1 LTGSQDGSVHIW
13 EWGHPQTVAEPRA
26 AGTFAKVTRVRFS
39 QHGNKFGVAD
49 GDGNL
54 SLFNVGLTSSNYRP
68 FYVCLSLKLLL
79 WFCILNLMLM
89 ILFNFSKT
97 FQCHNKV
104 TSDFVF
110 LGSCSLIATTGHS
123 SENRN
128 VALWDTLLPYKKS
141 LVTGNNVNINNFIA
155 K

>member
-1 LTGSQDGSVHIW
+1 MKHRIDNIRRICPHPLLPVYLTGSQDGSVHIW

-68 FYVCLSLKLLL
+68 FY
-79 WFCILNLMLM
+79 
-89 ILFNFSKT
+89 T
-97 FQCHNKV
+97 FQCHSKV

-128 VALWDTLLPYKKS
+128 VALWDTLLPHKKS
-141 LVTGNNVNINNFIA
+141 LVTGIFMHIFFKNYQVVYWR
-155 K
+155 

>member
-1 LTGSQDGSVHIW
+1 LTNLKHLFGLDLTGSQDGSVHIW

-68 FYVCLSLKLLL
+68 FYVSINE
-79 WFCILNLMLM
+79 WIYILNL
-89 ILFNFSKT
+89 LFLNF
-97 FQCHNKV
+97 V
-104 TSDFVF
+104 VF
-110 LGSCSLIATTGHS
+110 L
-123 SENRN
+123 
-128 VALWDTLLPYKKS
+128 
-141 LVTGNNVNINNFIA
+141 
-155 K
+155 

>member
-1 LTGSQDGSVHIW
+1 MTGSQDGSVHIW

-68 FYVCLSLKLLL
+68 FYVSIKIDHLNIP
-79 WFCILNLMLM
+79 ILC
-89 ILFNFSKT
+89 F
-97 FQCHNKV
+97 
-104 TSDFVF
+104 
-110 LGSCSLIATTGHS
+110 
-123 SENRN
+123 
-128 VALWDTLLPYKKS
+128 
-141 LVTGNNVNINNFIA
+141 
-155 K
+155 